1 MKKKKS
7 QLIPSVDYIKMYC
20 NGDWMRELLSMKHN
34 WLQPVSI
41 KVLANI
47 IFEEP
52 GLCSN
57 DL

>member
-1 MKKKKS
+1 
-7 QLIPSVDYIKMYC
+7 MYC